1 MPKVKK
7 RKAAKERRKYCR
19 CTPICT
25 AKINRKNRI
34 RHYRRAKIPLN
45 EAPPSVT
52 ATESG
57 EEGSK
62 EEESLPTAIGVRNL
76 SAGDQWMNSD
86 GHLGSGSDSGYE
98 GDQVNG
104 SGQDAVDDLEG
115 NGPGHGY
122 GESRMDVD
130 EESDRGSAL
139 GDSELEREE
148 FDNGGSEFDNK
159 GSELDNEGSDF
170 DDEGSEFDN
179 KGSAFYNKVSEF
191 NNEGSELD
199 NEGLEFHNEGSEF
212 NNEGSESDNEGSES
226 DNEGSDFDNEGS
238 EFNNEGSE
246 FDEWK
251 EFDEAAEA
259 GLLGDLSDSD
269 ILSELDL
276 MLESDMLAADEHEA
290 EGWANRQYLFK
301 DPNVFCGN
309 KEVFHQERKS

>member
-25 AKINRKNRI
+25 AKINRKNRL

-52 ATESG
+52 ATESS

-62 EEESLPTAIGVRNL
+62 EEESLPTAISVRNL

-86 GHLGSGSDSGYE
+86 GHLGSGSDSEYE
-98 GDQVNG
+98 GGRVNE
-104 SGQDAVDDLEG
+104 SGQDTVDNGAGD
-115 NGPGHGY
+115 GPGHGY
-122 GESRMDVD
+122 GQSRMDVD
-130 EESDRGSAL
+130 EESDRGTAL
-139 GDSELEREE
+139 GGSELEREE

-159 GSELDNEGSDF
+159 GSEF
-170 DDEGSEFDN
+170 D
-179 KGSAFYNKVSEF
+179 
-191 NNEGSELD
+191 
-199 NEGLEFHNEGSEF
+199 
-212 NNEGSESDNEGSES
+212 NEGSESDNEGSE
-226 DNEGSDFDNEGS
+226 FDNEGS
-238 EFNNEGSE
+238 EFDNEGSE

-259 GLLGDLSDSD
+259 GLLEDLSDSD

-276 MLESDMLAADEHEA
+276 MLESDVLAADEHEA
-290 EGWANRQYLFK
+290 EEWANRQYLFK
-301 DPNVFCGN
+301 DKDSNVFAIKRFFIR
-309 KEVFHQERKS
+309 KENLN